1 MSFEIIKG
9 SYKNTGGSGFLIGY
23 NNFDDILDRMVSQ
36 DPPILTQ
43 EEADDMALKYD
54 GYQLQIDGY
63 DSVNYFLA
71 GNIEAICMHSR
82 NVGGGHCAG
91 LKYTTTT
98 NVGEPWGIWFTTEQ
112 FIAAKDFDEELQGVD
127 ISD

>member
-1 MSFEIIKG
+1 M
-9 SYKNTGGSGFLIGY
+9 LAH
-23 NNFDDILDRMVSQ
+23 
-36 DPPILTQ
+36 DPPSIT
-43 EEADDMALKYD
+43 EEQAAEWKQKYD

-63 DSVNYFLA
+63 DSVNYFLT

-82 NVGGGHCAG
+82 IVGGGHCAG
-91 LKYTTTT
+91 LKYTTKT

>member
-1 MSFEIIKG
+1 MSFEIIEG

-43 EEADDMALKYD
+43 EEADEMARKYD

-82 NVGGGHCAG
+82 IVGGGHCAG
-91 LKYTTTT
+91 LKYTTKT

-112 FIAAKDFDEELQGVD
+112 FIAAKDFD
-127 ISD
+127 